1 MTFQGEATEKSKAE
15 DNELLNRCLQAS
27 IPHSKTGMMLTK
39 RRERLSKE
47 FFVEIKHE
55 YRPFETLYKTL
66 F

>member
-1 MTFQGEATEKSKAE
+1 MAFQGEATKMSKAE
-15 DNELLNRCLQAS
+15 DNELLNHCLQAC
-27 IPHSKTGMMLTK
+27 IPRSKTGMTLTK